1 MPKVAL
7 GNPNYEKIFGAKL
20 KASVIGSGKQCK
32 QAAQFLGICDRTLSD
47 RFKNPA
53 PMTLGQL
60 KLLIKMTDMPPDII
74 LQYLYE
80 GKTTEEC
87 SVRRKE

>member
-1 MPKVAL
+1 MPKVKL
-7 GNPNYEKIFGAKL
+7 GKPDYEKIFGAKL

-32 QAAQFLGICDRTLSD
+32 QAAQVLGICDRTLSN
-47 RFKNPA
+47 RFKDPA

-74 LQYLYE
+74 IQYLYD
-80 GKTTEEC
+80 GKMLENT
-87 SVRRKE
+87 